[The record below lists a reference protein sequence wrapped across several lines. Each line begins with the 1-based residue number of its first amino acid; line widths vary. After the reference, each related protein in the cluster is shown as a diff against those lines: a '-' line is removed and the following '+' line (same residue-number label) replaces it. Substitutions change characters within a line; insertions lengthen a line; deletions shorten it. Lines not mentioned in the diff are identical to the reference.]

1 MTTPAM
7 TTPDAARGA
16 LDDFLCFGVYST
28 GLAFNRL
35 YKPLLDRYGLT
46 YPQYLVMVALAWR
59 DDQTVGE
66 LGGQLFL
73 ESNTLTP
80 LIKRLEAAGLVTR
93 QRDKADERVVRVRL
107 TERGQAVAQDVSACV
122 PAELMEAV
130 GISIEEIAAL
140 NQSLVTLREK
150 LQRAA

>member
-1 MTTPAM
+1 
-7 TTPDAARGA
+7 
-16 LDDFLCFGVYST
+16 
-28 GLAFNRL
+28 
-35 YKPLLDRYGLT
+35 
-46 YPQYLVMVALAWR
+46 MVALARR

-66 LGGQLFL
+66 LGNQLFL

-93 QRDKADERVVRVRL
+93 QRDTADERVVRVRL
-107 TERGQAVAQDVSACV
+107 TQRGQSVAQDVSTCV

-140 NQSLVTLREK
+140 NQSLVSLREK

>member
-1 MTTPAM
+1 MSSKI
-7 TTPDAARGA
+7 
-16 LDDFLCFGVYST
+16 LYST
-28 GLAFNRL
+28 SATATG
-35 YKPLLDRYGLT
+35 G
-46 YPQYLVMVALAWR
+46 R
-59 DDQTVGE
+59 DGKAATTDGSFAVTLGTPKE

-80 LIKRLEAAGLVTR
+80 LIKRLEASGLVTR
-93 QRDKADERVVRVRL
+93 QRDITDERVVRVRL
-107 TERGQAVAQDVSACV
+107 TQQGQSVAQDVSTCV